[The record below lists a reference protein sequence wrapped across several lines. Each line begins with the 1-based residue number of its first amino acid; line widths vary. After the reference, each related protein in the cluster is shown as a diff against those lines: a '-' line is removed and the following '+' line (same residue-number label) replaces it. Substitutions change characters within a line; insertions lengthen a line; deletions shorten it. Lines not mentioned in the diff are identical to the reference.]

1 MLIST
6 YQLIR
11 LSFPFFNYQDIK
23 AWKKWFHIRNKQVWL
38 MVLIGTGNISS
49 FLDSVHKIVN
59 KWTEMMNTK
68 GLTYYMK
75 AFLILKLT

>member
-1 MLIST
+1 
-6 YQLIR
+6 
-11 LSFPFFNYQDIK
+11 
-23 AWKKWFHIRNKQVWL
+23 